1 MRTRTGR
8 WLAVALTATVVAV
21 GAPASAEAPFDD
33 YYSGTEGLTGEALKD
48 ALHDIISDA
57 EQLSYSEIWDGIR
70 ATDEDPANPN
80 NVILLY
86 SGESRSKNANGGN
99 VGDWNREHVWAKSH
113 GGFGTSGP
121 GADLHHLRPT
131 DVQVNGIRGN
141 KDFDNGGSPVN
152 GAPDNYTDDDS
163 FEPRDEV
170 KGDVARM
177 LMYMAVRYEGDDG
190 YADLELNDRVG
201 NGSAPYHG
209 RISVLL
215 EWHEADPVDDFERR
229 RNEIIYEQ
237 FQHNRNPFIDHPEWA
252 WEIWG

>member
-8 WLAVALTATVVAV
+8 WLAVALTATVVVV

-57 EQLSYSEIWDGIR
+57 EQLSYGEIWDGIK

-80 NVILLY
+80 NVVLLY
-86 SGESRSKNANGGN
+86 SGESRSKNSNGGN

-131 DVQVNGIRGN
+131 DVQVNSIRGN
-141 KDFDNGGSPVN
+141 KDFDNGGDPVD
-152 GAPDNYTDDDS
+152 GAPDNYTDNDS

-177 LMYMAVRYEGDDG
+177 LMYMAVRYEGNDG
-190 YADLELNDRVG
+190 YSDLELNDQVG

-215 EWHEADPVDDFERR
+215 EWHEADPVDDFERN
-229 RNEIIYEQ
+229 RNEVIYEQ

-252 WEIWG
+252 GEIWG

>member
-1 MRTRTGR
+1 YLLQRSGVHRDLHAFPTRR
-8 WLAVALTATVVAV
+8 
-21 GAPASAEAPFDD
+21 S
-33 YYSGTEGLTGEALKD
+33 
-48 ALHDIISDA
+48 SD
-57 EQLSYSEIWDGIR
+57 L
-70 ATDEDPANPN
+70 
-80 NVILLY
+80 
-86 SGESRSKNANGGN
+86 
-99 VGDWNREHVWAKSH
+99 
-113 GGFGTSGP
+113 
-121 GADLHHLRPT
+121 LHHLRPT

-190 YADLELNDRVG
+190 YADLELNDRAG
-201 NGSAPYHG
+201 NGSAPYPG

-229 RNEIIYEQ
+229 RNEVIYEQ
-237 FQHNRNPFIDHPEWA
+237 FQHNRNP
-252 WEIWG
+252 